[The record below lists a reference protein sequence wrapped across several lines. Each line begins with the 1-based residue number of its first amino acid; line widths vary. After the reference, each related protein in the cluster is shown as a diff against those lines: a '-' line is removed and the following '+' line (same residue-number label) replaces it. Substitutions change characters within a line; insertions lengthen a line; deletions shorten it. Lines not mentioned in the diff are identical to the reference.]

1 MGLNASWMKDIGK
14 VLFRF
19 ASRQPGVSPRG
30 LAVKSIS
37 RETAHCR
44 KAQVTSNSQAPFCDG
59 ISTAS
64 WDANK
69 IALGF

>member
-1 MGLNASWMKDIGK
+1 M
-14 VLFRF
+14 FRF
-19 ASRQPGVSPRG
+19 TSRQPGVSPRV

-44 KAQVTSNSQAPFCDG
+44 KAQVTGNLQAPFRDG

-64 WDANK
+64 WDTNK